1 MQNTLTAQEAT
12 IASMAGLLESLASHY
27 GQMAGALKESEAG
40 EAFSEEDL
48 QSMHPLLGNLISQT
62 YQLRLDMNRDTEEL
76 PAIMSE
82 LEENAKSIEGHQY
95 ASIYSF
101 FSVTNFA

>member
-27 GQMAGALKESEAG
+27 DQMAGALKDSEAG

-48 QSMHPLLGNLISQT
+48 QSMHPLFENLIH
-62 YQLRLDMNRDTEEL
+62 
-76 PAIMSE
+76 
-82 LEENAKSIEGHQY
+82 KH
-95 ASIYSF
+95 
-101 FSVTNFA
+101 TNYI

>member
-1 MQNTLTAQEAT
+1 
-12 IASMAGLLESLASHY
+12 
-27 GQMAGALKESEAG
+27 
-40 EAFSEEDL
+40 
-48 QSMHPLLGNLISQT
+48 
-62 YQLRLDMNRDTEEL
+62 MNRDTEEL

-95 ASIYSF
+95 ATIYPF

>member
-27 GQMAGALKESEAG
+27 DQMAGALKDSEAG

-48 QSMHPLLGNLISQT
+48 QSMHSLFENLIH
-62 YQLRLDMNRDTEEL
+62 
-76 PAIMSE
+76 
-82 LEENAKSIEGHQY
+82 KH
-95 ASIYSF
+95 
-101 FSVTNFA
+101 TNYI